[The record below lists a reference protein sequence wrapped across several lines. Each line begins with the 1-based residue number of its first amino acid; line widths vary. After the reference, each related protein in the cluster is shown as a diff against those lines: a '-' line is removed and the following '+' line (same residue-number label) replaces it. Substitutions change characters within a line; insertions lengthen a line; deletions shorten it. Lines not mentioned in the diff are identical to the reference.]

1 MRTTKLSINK
11 NLELFLAQGSFLA
24 LHNYTRHK
32 TIIGDSN
39 IPYHNFQ
46 AILDNYFDPDERD
59 LCLDIFFLG
68 NLYCAACK
76 AKVPIDSLLSNKK
89 KLSQFFHRISPDI
102 LPKDYSFGAS
112 NIDFAV
118 KSEQANPSIRTQDFS
133 LKSLSNKKSF
143 IAGTLA
149 IGNTFVSFIDTSKN
163 CYTLEASVDFFRI
176 LFNADEE
183 SRKYLMTSLAW
194 ILLIK
199 QGFRS
204 YPGKDFFQYPLP
216 KEGAN
221 CKVDRTRTV
230 GTYTLTS
237 SLLKTLSS
245 LL

>member
-1 MRTTKLSINK
+1 MRTTKLSINI

-39 IPYHNFQ
+39 IPYHSFQ

-89 KLSQFFHRISPDI
+89 KLSQFFHKVSPNT

-112 NIDFAV
+112 NIDFTIEL
-118 KSEQANPSIRTQDFS
+118 EQANSSIRTQYFP
-133 LKSLSNKKSF
+133 LKGHSNKKNF
-143 IAGTLA
+143 IAGRLA
-149 IGNTFVSFIDTSKN
+149 IDSTSVSFLDTSKN
-163 CYTLEASVDFFRI
+163 CYTLKPSRN
-176 LFNADEE
+176 LFKTLFYADNE
-183 SRKYLMTSLAW
+183 SKKYLMASLAW
-194 ILLIK
+194 ILLVK
-199 QGFRS
+199 QGFS
-204 YPGKDFFQYPLP
+204 TYPGKDFFQYPLP
-216 KEGAN
+216 KEGVN
-221 CKVDRTRTV
+221 CKIDRTRVV

-237 SLLKTLSS
+237 AILMAI
-245 LL
+245 

>member
-1 MRTTKLSINK
+1 MRTTKLSINI

-39 IPYHNFQ
+39 IPYHSFQ

-89 KLSQFFHRISPDI
+89 KLSKFFHKVSPNT

-112 NIDFAV
+112 NIDFTV
-118 KSEQANPSIRTQDFS
+118 ELEQANSSIRTQYFP
-133 LKSLSNKKSF
+133 LKGHSNKKNF
-143 IAGTLA
+143 IAGRLA
-149 IGNTFVSFIDTSKN
+149 IDSTSISFLDTSKN
-163 CYTLEASVDFFRI
+163 CYTLKPSRN
-176 LFNADEE
+176 LFKTLFYADNE
-183 SRKYLMTSLAW
+183 SKKYLMASLAW
-194 ILLIK
+194 ILLVK
-199 QGFRS
+199 QGFS
-204 YPGKDFFQYPLP
+204 TYPCKDFFQYPLP
-216 KEGAN
+216 KEGLN
-221 CKVDRTRTV
+221 CKIDRTRVV

-237 SLLKTLSS
+237 AILMAI
-245 LL
+245 

>member
-1 MRTTKLSINK
+1 MRTTKLSINI

-39 IPYHNFQ
+39 IPYHSFQ

-89 KLSQFFHRISPDI
+89 KLSQFLHRISPDT

-112 NIDFAV
+112 NIDFTV
-118 KSEQANPSIRTQDFS
+118 ELGEANTSIRTKYFP
-133 LKSLSNKKSF
+133 LKCRSNKENF
-143 IAGTLA
+143 IAGRLA
-149 IGNTFVSFIDTSKN
+149 IDGTSVFFIDASKN
-163 CYTLEASVDFFRI
+163 CYILKPSIDLYRTLFYAE
-176 LFNADEE
+176 DE
-183 SRKYLMTSLAW
+183 SKKYLMASLAW
-194 ILLIK
+194 ILLVK
-199 QGFRS
+199 QGFS
-204 YPGKDFFQYPLP
+204 TYPGKDFFQYPLP
-216 KEGAN
+216 KEGVN
-221 CKVDRTRTV
+221 YKIDRTRIV

-237 SLLKTLSS
+237 AILMAI
-245 LL
+245 